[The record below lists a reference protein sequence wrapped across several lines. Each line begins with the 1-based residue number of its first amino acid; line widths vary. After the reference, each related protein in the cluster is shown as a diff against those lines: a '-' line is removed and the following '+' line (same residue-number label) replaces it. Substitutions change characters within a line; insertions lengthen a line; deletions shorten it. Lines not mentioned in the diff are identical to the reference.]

1 MGMKLGTATML
12 VEVTAQDIVHTCMEM
27 NISPRR
33 MKQIAKEL
41 IERAPQALV
50 ANAAELEAQGFA
62 AAPYVADD
70 LQADLAPRRSVLE
83 QLIDG

>member
-1 MGMKLGTATML
+1 MRLGTATML
-12 VEVTAQDIVHTCMEM
+12 DEVTAQDIVYTCKEM

-41 IERAPQALV
+41 IERAPQALA
-50 ANAAELEAQGFA
+50 ANAAELEAQGFTV
-62 AAPYVADD
+62 APYVADD
-70 LQADLAPRRSVLE
+70 LQADLAPRRTVLE